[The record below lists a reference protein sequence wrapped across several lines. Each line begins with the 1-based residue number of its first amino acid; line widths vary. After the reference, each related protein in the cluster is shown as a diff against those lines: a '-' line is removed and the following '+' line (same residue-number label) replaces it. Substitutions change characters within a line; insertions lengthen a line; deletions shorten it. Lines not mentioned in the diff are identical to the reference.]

1 MNIKE
6 IMNKLDVYI
15 KGYSELLQE
24 NKLLKERL
32 DMYETIV
39 RDSTISVEN
48 ALVKVKKAEIR
59 LEVYKENID
68 IIFDGLNSILESM
81 IKEESVSL
89 EEIEQLKLGIEKI
102 KNNLNKPTNE

>member
-1 MNIKE
+1 MICPGAGEIHNAVGQAYQDNFVTRQASQTAPSGGDVIEEIK
-6 IMNKLDVYI
+6 K
-15 KGYSELLQE
+15 
-24 NKLLKERL
+24 
-32 DMYETIV
+32 
-39 RDSTISVEN
+39 
-48 ALVKVKKAEIR
+48 
-59 LEVYKENID
+59 YKENID

>member
-32 DMYETIV
+32 DMCEMIV
-39 RDSTISVEN
+39 KDSIISVEN

>member
-32 DMYETIV
+32 DMYEMV
-39 RDSTISVEN
+39 VKDSTISVKN
-48 ALVKVKKAEIR
+48 ALDKVEKTEMI
-59 LEVYKENID
+59 LETYMENVNIV
-68 IIFDGLNSILESM
+68 FDGLNSILESM
-81 IKEESVSL
+81 IEKESVSL
-89 EEIEQLKLGIEKI
+89 EELEQLKLGIK
-102 KNNLNKPTNE
+102 KLKDNLNKPTNE